1 MTLRKEGRDIL
12 FPLLEGVESESVSDE
27 YVNGGGRE
35 GELFLPGRCCNFCS
49 AVHVRPLFLGF
60 LFHLHF

>member
-1 MTLRKEGRDIL
+1 MTLREGGRARDIL

-27 YVNGGGRE
+27 YVNAGGKGR
-35 GELFLPGRCCNFCS
+35 GASCMLLLCSS
-49 AVHVRPLFLGF
+49 AVMSMSASGF